1 MFPVYKKPPKFDDLK
16 SSNKNKSIGLLSS
29 IISPS
34 MIYIYIYIYIYIECG
49 CGLYVA
55 SNALRV
61 ENRNID

>member
-1 MFPVYKKPPKFDDLK
+1 MFPVYKQTPKFDDLK

-34 MIYIYIYIYIYIECG
+34 IIYIYIKCG

-61 ENRNID
+61 ENWNID

>member
-34 MIYIYIYIYIYIECG
+34 MIYIECG

>member
-1 MFPVYKKPPKFDDLK
+1 MFPVYKKTPKFDDLK

-34 MIYIYIYIYIYIECG
+34 MIYIYIYIECG